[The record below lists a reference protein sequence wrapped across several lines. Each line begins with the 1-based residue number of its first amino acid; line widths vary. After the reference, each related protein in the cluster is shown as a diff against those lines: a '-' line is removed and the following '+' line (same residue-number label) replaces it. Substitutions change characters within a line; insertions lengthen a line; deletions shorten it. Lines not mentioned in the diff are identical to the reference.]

1 MDGMDYE
8 PMVMDGETEQ
18 PQVKISAVS
27 EDIRTA
33 LEWDCVSDL
42 MRP

>member
-18 PQVKISAVS
+18 PQVKISAVRENS
-27 EDIRTA
+27 IAE
-33 LEWDCVSDL
+33 LE
-42 MRP
+42 